1 MTHFKTLLLTLTGV
15 SMAQAS
21 LAQVQTPF
29 QTQKMAH
36 DLMRLNS
43 SLLHGQQQ
51 KYTNVFGRISS
62 RFEMPEVNSELVRR
76 HEQKFAK
83 ESAYLNRTIK
93 RSEPYLHH
101 VATEVERRNMPGE
114 IALLPF
120 IESAFVIKA
129 KSPVGAS
136 GLWQFMPA
144 TGKDYG
150 LDQTYVYD
158 GRHDVYAS
166 TDAALNYLE
175 YLYGLFGDWSLALAA
190 YNWGQGNVSRAIKRA
205 ESQGLLPVYENLN
218 MPQETRN
225 YAPKL
230 LAWRNILHNPAAFGV
245 QIPHINDEAYFQ
257 AIDINTPIETT
268 VAARLAGISHDE
280 FLRLNPGPNLP
291 VFIPAENRKI
301 LLPTAAA
308 NQFMKNYQASKAE
321 DLLSYQVYTPQYSE
335 KADDVAASF
344 GMSYQELR
352 QLNGLKGNTLSS
364 GLPVLVAKNRSP
376 LQNTDAS
383 LQHAV
388 LEMGANFLQQPAVTV
403 RQADSLSKPQ
413 AQLAGALPIKMRGSH
428 TPYGYATPAALAGA
442 AMPISNQNFAASE
455 IERPVSHIQV
465 AQAES
470 FTHTT
475 PAVNTA
481 SLTPTVNLLQT
492 PKARTSQQM
501 ATADPLSNLMNHRSN
516 TRPTPAV
523 QAVAKAPVATPSV
536 AINTPVLQENMVLT
550 QAPSTQNMVLEAAN
564 IPKLQDNMALTQAV
578 NITENQASANQITDA
593 NTVATDI
600 QAASIELT
608 EVQTTPIAALQLDE
622 NHAANSVRLAI
633 ERENEREAREEAR
646 LAKLQAEAEK
656 RERQLANANEHKV
669 SSGETLYSIAKT
681 YDMQVSELLA
691 ANGLE
696 SNTIKVG
703 QTLKVGKA
711 ADKAIQLAQ
720 AKDSQ
725 AQKKQATKDQNTPK
739 NVNYVVRKGDTLMSI
754 AGKFNV
760 QVNDLKKWNNT
771 GSNLQ
776 PGQKLMLRQ
785 L

>member
-15 SMAQAS
+15 SIAQAS
-21 LAQVQTPF
+21 FAQVPTPF

-43 SLLHGQQQ
+43 GLLYGQQQ
-51 KYTNVFGRISS
+51 KYTHVFGRIGS

-83 ESAYLNRTIK
+83 ESAYLNRTIQ

-230 LAWRNILHNPAAFGV
+230 LAWRNIVHNPAAFGV

-257 AIDINTPIETT
+257 AIDINTPIDTAI
-268 VAARLAGISHDE
+268 AARLAGISHDE

-321 DLLSYQVYTPQYSE
+321 DLLSYQIYTPQYSE
-335 KADDVAASF
+335 KAEDVAASF
-344 GMSYQELR
+344 SMSYQELR
-352 QLNGLKGNTLSS
+352 QINGLKGNNLST

-376 LQNTDAS
+376 VHHTDPS
-383 LQHAV
+383 LQHAA
-388 LEMGANFLQQPAVTV
+388 LEIGANFLQQPVVTM
-403 RQADSLSKPQ
+403 RQADVFSKPQ
-413 AQLAGALPIKMRGSH
+413 AQLAGAQPIKMRGSR
-428 TPYGYATPAALAGA
+428 TPYGYATPAALASA
-442 AMPISNQNFAASE
+442 AMPIPSSGFAITAN
-455 IERPVSHIQV
+455 ERPVNPIQV
-465 AQAES
+465 AQAQS
-470 FTHTT
+470 FNTTT
-475 PAVNTA
+475 PAVNRA
-481 SLTPTVNLLQT
+481 SLTPAVNLLQT
-492 PKARTSQQM
+492 PQVRTSQQM
-501 ATADPLSNLMNHRSN
+501 VKADPLSHLMNHRSN

-523 QAVAKAPVATPSV
+523 QAVAKAPVVIQNV
-536 AINTPVLQENMVLT
+536 AAVPVLQEQMTLT
-550 QAPSTQNMVLEAAN
+550 QTPSIQNIALAQSE
-564 IPKLQDNMALTQAV
+564 IPQLQNDMALTQAIDI
-578 NITENQASANQITDA
+578 NANQAAASNLLDEPNA
-593 NTVATDI
+593 VATDM
-600 QAASIELT
+600 QTASIALAQ
-608 EVQTTPIAALQLDE
+608 VQTAPIQALQLDE
-622 NHAANSVRLAI
+622 NHAANAVREAI

-646 LAKLQAEAEK
+646 LAKLQAEAQK
-656 RERQLANANEHKV
+656 RERQVANANEHKV
-669 SSGETLYSIAKT
+669 SSGETLYSIANT

-711 ADKAIQLAQ
+711 ADKAIQVAK
-720 AKDSQ
+720 AKDH
-725 AQKKQATKDQNTPK
+725 AATRAKAPTK
-739 NVNYVVRKGDTLMSI
+739 NVNYVVRKGDTLVSI

>member
-15 SMAQAS
+15 SIAQAS
-21 LAQVQTPF
+21 LAQVPTPF

-51 KYTNVFGRISS
+51 KYTNVFGRIGS

-76 HEQKFAK
+76 HEQKFAQ

-158 GRHDVYAS
+158 GRHDVYAA

-190 YNWGQGNVSRAIKRA
+190 YNWGQGNVTRAIKRA

-245 QIPHINDEAYFQ
+245 QIPHISDEAYFQ
-257 AIDINTPIETT
+257 AIDINTPIDTAI
-268 VAARLAGISHDE
+268 AARLAGISHDE

-308 NQFMKNYQASKAE
+308 NQFMKNYRASKAE
-321 DLLSYQVYTPQYSE
+321 DLLSYQIYTPQYSE

-344 GMSYQELR
+344 GMTYQELR
-352 QLNGLKGNTLSS
+352 QINGLKGNTLST
-364 GLPVLVAKNRSP
+364 GLPVLVTKNRLP

-383 LQHAV
+383 LQHAA
-388 LEMGANFLQQPAVTV
+388 LEMGANFLQQPTVTM
-403 RQADSLSKPQ
+403 RQADVLNKPQ
-413 AQLAGALPIKMRGSH
+413 AQLAGAQPIKMRGSR
-428 TPYGYATPAALAGA
+428 TPYGYTTPAALAGVD
-442 AMPISNQNFAASE
+442 MPIPSQNFAASE
-455 IERPVSHIQV
+455 IERPVNHIQV
-465 AQAES
+465 AQTEN
-470 FTHTT
+470 FTRTT
-475 PAVNTA
+475 SAVNTA
-481 SLTPTVNLLQT
+481 SLTPAVNLLQT
-492 PKARTSQQM
+492 PQVRTSQQM
-501 ATADPLSNLMNHRSN
+501 VKADPLVNLMNHRSN
-516 TRPTPAV
+516 TRPTPVV
-523 QAVAKAPVATPSV
+523 QAVAKAPVTAPNVTTN
-536 AINTPVLQENMVLT
+536 APVLQENMALT
-550 QAPSTQNMVLEAAN
+550 QTPATQNIVLEPVAQA
-564 IPKLQDNMALTQAV
+564 KLQDNIALTQTV
-578 NITENQASANQITDA
+578 NIVENPISVSHTVDT
-593 NTVATDI
+593 NTVAAAEI
-600 QAASIELT
+600 QAASIELA
-608 EVQTTPIAALQLDE
+608 EVQTAPIQALQLDE

-656 RERQLANANEHKV
+656 RERQIANANEHKV

-696 SNTIKVG
+696 NNTIKVG
-703 QTLKVGKA
+703 QTLKVGKS
-711 ADKAIQLAQ
+711 ADKAIQLAKAKNNASNRAQ
-720 AKDSQ
+720 AK
-725 AQKKQATKDQNTPK
+725 TK
-739 NVNYVVRKGDTLMSI
+739 NVNYVVRKGDTLVSI